1 MRTSTR
7 TRIASERISAGPTV
21 DERPRRRGAH
31 LSSVVLGRLL
41 TNASVYALLT
51 LVAVIVLFPIIWM
64 FLTSFKPE
72 HEVQQY
78 PPTILPKT
86 WTFGAYDQV
95 LTLYPFVRFLVN
107 SLLIS
112 IAVTLGTLISC
123 AMAAFALV
131 YLRFRGKE
139 VIFLIVLGTLLI
151 PFAATMVPIFFEMSK
166 VGWINTWYPLIVP
179 AFLGNAYG
187 IFLLRQ
193 LFRGIPRE
201 LGEAATLD
209 GCGPVRVFRY
219 IYLPLSTAAFT
230 ALGVVTFINS
240 WNNMIAPLIFVN
252 DQNMMPVAVGL
263 AYLNGQGSAIWSWLM
278 AASTM
283 SVLPLL
289 LLYTLGQH
297 YVVSGMT
304 LAGAD
309 R

>member
-1 MRTSTR
+1 MRTRSKAATFVATTR
-7 TRIASERISAGPTV
+7 VNDRT
-21 DERPRRRGAH
+21 DESRPLMNPVA
-31 LSSVVLGRLL
+31 LGRLL

-51 LVAVIVLFPIIWM
+51 IVAIVILFPILWM

-72 HEVQQY
+72 NEVQQY
-78 PPTILPKT
+78 PPTILPRT
-86 WTFGAYDQV
+86 WTLSAYDHV
-95 LTLYPFVRFLVN
+95 LTLYPFVRFLAN
-107 SLLIS
+107 SLAIS
-112 IAVTLGTLISC
+112 IAVTVGTLISC

-131 YLRFRGKE
+131 YLRFRGRE
-139 VIFLIVLGTLLI
+139 VIFLVVLGTLLV

-193 LFRGIPRE
+193 LFRGVPRE

-209 GCGPVRVFRY
+209 GCGPVRVLRH

-240 WNNMIAPLIFVN
+240 WNNMIAPLLFVN
-252 DQNMMPVAVGL
+252 DQSKMPVAVGL

-289 LLYTLGQH
+289 LLYTLGQR

>member
-1 MRTSTR
+1 MRTR
-7 TRIASERISAGPTV
+7 TRTPIPSERISAGPTV
-21 DERPRRRGAH
+21 DERPTRREAH
-31 LSSVVLGRLL
+31 LSAVVLGRLL

-72 HEVQQY
+72 HEVQQF

-289 LLYTLGQH
+289 LLYTLGQR

>member
-1 MRTSTR
+1 MN
-7 TRIASERISAGPTV
+7 SA
-21 DERPRRRGAH
+21 
-31 LSSVVLGRLL
+31 VLGRLL
-41 TNASVYALLT
+41 TNASVYAMLLV
-51 LVAVIVLFPIIWM
+51 VAAVVLFPIIWM
-64 FLTSFKPE
+64 VLTSFKPE
-72 HEVQQY
+72 GEVQAY

-86 WTFGAYDQV
+86 WTYHAYTQV
-95 LTLYPFVRFLVN
+95 LNLYPFLRFLVN
-107 SLLIS
+107 SLIIS
-112 IAVTLGTLISC
+112 IAITVGTLISC
-123 AMAAFALV
+123 SLAAFALV
-131 YLRFRGKE
+131 YLRFRGRE
-139 VIFLIVLGTLLI
+139 IIFLIVLGTLI
-151 PFAATMVPIFFEMSK
+151 VPFAATMVPIFFEMSK

-193 LFRGIPRE
+193 LFRGIPRD

-209 GCGPVRVFRY
+209 GCGPLRVLRH
-219 IYLPLSTAAFT
+219 IYVPLSTAAFT

-252 DQNMMPVAVGL
+252 DQNKMPVAVGL

>member
-7 TRIASERISAGPTV
+7 TRIALERISAGPTV

-289 LLYTLGQH
+289 LLYTWGQH

>member
-1 MRTSTR
+1 MRTSAR
-7 TRIASERISAGPTV
+7 TPPEPERSADAATVADRPFQPGP
-21 DERPRRRGAH
+21 RMP
-31 LSSVVLGRLL
+31 SVALGRLL
-41 TNASVYALLT
+41 TNVSVYALLII
-51 LVAVIVLFPIIWM
+51 VAVIVLFPIIWM
-64 FLTSFKPE
+64 VLTSFKPE
-72 HEVQQY
+72 QEVQQY
-78 PPTILPKT
+78 PPTILPRT

-107 SLLIS
+107 SMLIS

-131 YLRFRGKE
+131 YLRFRGRE
-139 VIFLIVLGTLLI
+139 VIFLVVLGTLLV
-151 PFAATMVPIFFEMSK
+151 PFAATMVPIFFEMSR
-166 VGWINTWYPLIVP
+166 VGWMNTWYPLIVP

-209 GCGPVRVFRY
+209 GCGPVRVFRH
-219 IYLPLSTAAFT
+219 IYVPLSTAAFT
-230 ALGVVTFINS
+230 ALSVVTFINS

-252 DQNMMPVAVGL
+252 DQNKMPVAVGL

-289 LLYTLGQH
+289 LLYTLGQR